1 MPTSNRAN
9 KKKPCIAAKTTDTS
23 SCQTFHYASHSGV
36 VSFVSP
42 LVQQHCPF
50 CQSSCL
56 GHHPQDVPGK
66 AGSSHARST
75 SSRARQSPLCPFSS
89 MGPTLNVQSSS
100 SKWDFF
106 CRWYYNAFFLLLW
119 QKNSLCPGQLIVRV
133 TQKSSPGL
141 GAWPSSTV
149 HNAYG
154 QATLH
159 RAQTSAQ
166 NTYLSDGERINVSG
180 LLWCRLCTL
189 CLVFRFLEADF

>member
-89 MGPTLNVQSSS
+89 MRPTLTVQSSS

-106 CRWYYNAFFLLLW
+106 LQVILQRFFSPAVT
-119 QKNSLCPGQLIVRV
+119 KEFSLSRAAHCPCHPEKL
-133 TQKSSPGL
+133 
-141 GAWPSSTV
+141 AW
-149 HNAYG
+149 A
-154 QATLH
+154 
-159 RAQTSAQ
+159 
-166 NTYLSDGERINVSG
+166 
-180 LLWCRLCTL
+180 WCL
-189 CLVFRFLEADF
+189 A